1 MSGATLLGSF
11 SGSFGWLAADGGKG
25 RPFAVFLLANRGVL
39 VMIEAVGLSKR
50 YGDRLA
56 VDRLSFTVKPGL
68 VTGFL
73 GPNGAGKSTTMRMIL
88 GLDTPSGGTVTVS
101 GKPFVQ
107 LANPMREVG
116 ALLDAKAIHGGRS
129 AYHHLLCLAQ
139 TNNLPKRRVGEVLDL
154 VGLSEVARKRAK
166 GFSLGMGQRLGI
178 AAALLG
184 DPKILMFDEPVN
196 GLDPEGIL
204 WIRNLMKALAA
215 EGRTVFVSSHLM
227 SEMENTADH
236 LLVIGR
242 GRMIADCTVQEFI
255 DQNSVRAIRVRTPDA
270 TDLATL
276 VTGSGGKATPD
287 GADGLLVT
295 ELAMNRIGDLAF
307 DNGIRL
313 HELSPLQASLEQA
326 FMELTRDS
334 VEFHAAVPASR
345 QEA

>member
-1 MSGATLLGSF
+1 
-11 SGSFGWLAADGGKG
+11 
-25 RPFAVFLLANRGVL
+25 
-39 VMIEAVGLSKR
+39 MIEAIGLTKR

-56 VDRLSFTVKPGL
+56 VDQLSFTVKPGQ

-73 GPNGAGKSTTMRMIL
+73 GPNGAGKSTTMRMVL
-88 GLDTPSGGTVTVS
+88 GLDSPSGGSVTVN

-107 LANPMREVG
+107 LDSPMREVG

-129 AYHHLLCLAQ
+129 AYNHLLCLAQ
-139 TNNLPKRRVGEVLDL
+139 SNNLPRRRVDEVLEL
-154 VGLSEVARKRAK
+154 VGLTEVARKRAK

-178 AAALLG
+178 ATALLG
-184 DPKILMFDEPVN
+184 DPKILIFDEPVN

-204 WIRNLMKALAA
+204 WIRNLMKMLAA

-255 DQNSVRAIRVRTPDA
+255 DQNSELAIRVRTPE
-270 TDLATL
+270 TTRLAAL
-276 VTGSGGKATPD
+276 VAGSGGKAVPD
-287 GADGLLVT
+287 GEGSLLVT
-295 ELAMNRIGDLAF
+295 DLDMDRIGDLAF
-307 DNGIRL
+307 ENRVRL

-334 VEFHAAVPASR
+334 VEYHAAVPGVG
-345 QEA
+345 QEDRA